1 MWDGEKV
8 GIAGPP
14 VKTKHGWLLLYHGIS
29 KNRKYRVGALLL
41 DLKDPTTVLART
53 ATPVFEP
60 EELYERN
67 GLVPNVVFPC
77 SLVIHK
83 NIAYIY
89 YGAAD
94 SVIGVATIG
103 LNDLLSKLRT

>member
-14 VKTKHGWLLLYHGIS
+14 VKTKRGWLLLYHGVS
-29 KNRKYRVGALLL
+29 KGRKYRVGAVLL
-41 DLKDPTTVLART
+41 DLEDPTQIKART
-53 ATPVFEP
+53 AVPVFEP
-60 EELYERN
+60 EESYERN

-77 SLVIHK
+77 NLIIRKGVV
-83 NIAYIY
+83 YIY

-103 LNDLLSKLRT
+103 LEDLLNKLRT